1 MSQDWEILIIGAVLI
16 VGSWLVIYFFEDQEM
31 EAILLLIFGC
41 VFLLVSNQLRQNEER
56 NKIYDKSKVKYTDGD
71 NTE

>member
-1 MSQDWEILIIGAVLI
+1 
-16 VGSWLVIYFFEDQEM
+16 M

-41 VFLLVSNQLRQNEER
+41 VFLLVSNRLRQDEER

-71 NTE
+71 NT